1 MPFASILT
9 NSRLLPTRYA
19 VCVSAWRL
27 WSGVREPVAAPPIAH
42 EQQQGPARAPRW
54 FSIAALTIAT
64 PSGRV
69 TLVVHSDYHGVAT
82 RPWYLQIESALRNAA
97 WSFILRRQ
105 RSLDNPSVNLA
116 GLVGILS
123 QAACLWCTDNT
134 RRKGNGL
141 EFR

>member
-1 MPFASILT
+1 MVLRHGPLASSPGR
-9 NSRLLPTRYA
+9 SRSLKL
-19 VCVSAWRL
+19 VCTVTPALALS
-27 WSGVREPVAAPPIAH
+27 VAARGGDR
-42 EQQQGPARAPRW
+42 QGLGLRGRGGGLANQTVAPAGQAGEGA
-54 FSIAALTIAT
+54 SCAT
-64 PSGRV
+64 AR
-69 TLVVHSDYHGVAT
+69 T
-82 RPWYLQIESALRNAA
+82 RTWYLQLESALRNAA

-123 QAACLWCTDNT
+123 QAAWLWCTDNT

>member
-1 MPFASILT
+1 MKARVPIVVTPAL
-9 NSRLLPTRYA
+9 A
-19 VCVSAWRL
+19 EA
-27 WSGVREPVAAPPIAH
+27 VAAA
-42 EQQQGPARAPRW
+42 G
-54 FSIAALTIAT
+54 
-64 PSGRV
+64 G
-69 TLVVHSDYHGVAT
+69 T
-82 RPWYLQIESALRNAA
+82 RPGRGGEVAEPLANQTFAPAGQAGEGARSVTERTRTWYLQIESALRNAA